1 MFLTPQTVMLQAA
14 KAATQTIPI
23 VFSIGSD
30 PVENGFV
37 ASLNKSGGNI
47 TGVFNLALPTTGKR
61 LEVLHELLPSATK
74 FAFLKDPAN
83 ATLNKLVVPIIQAAA
98 DKLGLSVLH
107 VEARTP
113 DELEAAFDTAV
124 RGGAE
129 GMIFEFGRFILLS
142 SLHPNCGSRGA
153 LPAAAPAAIRDD
165 LDRGH

>member
-129 GMIFEFGRFILLS
+129 GMIFLVWTVYSSVLVAPQLWLSRRPTGCRPGRDPRRS
-142 SLHPNCGSRGA
+142 
-153 LPAAAPAAIRDD
+153 
-165 LDRGH
+165 